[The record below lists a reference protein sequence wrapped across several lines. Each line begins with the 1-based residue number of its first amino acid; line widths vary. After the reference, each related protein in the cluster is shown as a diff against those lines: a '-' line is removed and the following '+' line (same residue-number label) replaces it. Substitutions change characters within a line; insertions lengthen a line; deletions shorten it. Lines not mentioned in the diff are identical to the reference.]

1 MLKRWGTPG
10 LAPLCSQRH
19 YAGHSI
25 VHVCHRLPEQGE
37 DQKGKGRGRR
47 ERGGA
52 EGKGEGQK
60 EKGRWWGEGEKE
72 NKDYRS

>member
-1 MLKRWGTPG
+1 MQVTALSMYVTDYLSR
-10 LAPLCSQRH
+10 
-19 YAGHSI
+19 
-25 VHVCHRLPEQGE
+25 
-37 DQKGKGRGRR
+37 GRTRR
-47 ERGGA
+47 ERGGAEGERGGAEGKGGGA